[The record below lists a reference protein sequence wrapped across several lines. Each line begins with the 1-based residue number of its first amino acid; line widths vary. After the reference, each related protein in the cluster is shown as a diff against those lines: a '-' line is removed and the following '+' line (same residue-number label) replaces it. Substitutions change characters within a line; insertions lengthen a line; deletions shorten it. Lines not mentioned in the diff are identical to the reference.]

1 MQKHV
6 LVKTGSIVQEAE
18 IKSELCVNVSS
29 LQSDIMGNQVNTE

>member
-6 LVKTGSIVQEAE
+6 LLKTGSIVQEAE

-29 LQSDIMGNQVNTE
+29 LQSGIMGNQVNTE